1 MIESAEEFV
10 RLRQSSI
17 KEEYD
22 KSANDNAELEV
33 WIKVLENYPDFKE
46 WVIHNKTVQTEILEM
61 LSKDQSNKIR
71 GLVARKRKITKEI
84 FERLAMDKDENVRC
98 DLMCNTKLSIEQKS
112 QIRTDDSDWLKEKW
126 QEISNNTSR

>member
-46 WVIHNKTVQTEILEM
+46 WVIHNKTVQTEI
-61 LSKDQSNKIR
+61 
-71 GLVARKRKITKEI
+71 
-84 FERLAMDKDENVRC
+84 FERLAKTNQ
-98 DLMCNTKLSIEQKS
+98 IKS
-112 QIRTDDSDWLKEKW
+112 ED
-126 QEISNNTSR
+126 